1 MLHSK
6 TKWQSPVADPVQS
19 RELARRLSVSPLVA
33 SLLVA
38 RGMSDPEEALSFIEG
53 AVAEDHDP
61 FLLKGMKEAVPRIK
75 KALEEEE
82 HILVYGD
89 YDADGVS
96 STSLMIHLLR
106 HLGASFDIYIPHR
119 SNEGYG
125 LHNHALD
132 WALQQGVSLIIT
144 VDTGISACS
153 QIAYANELGMDVI
166 VTDHHEP
173 PDVLPP
179 AYALINPKLPGC
191 PYPFKGLAG
200 VGVAYKLAQ
209 ALLDGQVPEEWLEI
223 AAIGTV
229 ADLMPLLDENRA
241 IVRRGLISMRRS
253 KYPGI
258 RALLDVS
265 AVNVEKVGAVNVAFA
280 LAPRINAS
288 GRLDHAGRAV
298 SLLTTEDPV
307 EAERLAAELDMLNKE
322 RQMVVDRIVAEAL
335 VRLEERVKDGKLP
348 SIIVLAGEDWNV
360 GVVGIVAS
368 KLLERYYR
376 PVIILDIHPETGYC
390 KGSARSIPGL
400 DIYAA
405 LSSCADLMDHFG
417 GHPAAAGM
425 SLHRDNLDAFAAAL
439 EEFASGVL
447 TEEHFVPVVTADGEY
462 TLADLSLRAA
472 EELELLA
479 PFGMSNPLPKFIVR
493 GAAVKETRTMGQG
506 NRHLKLVLQ
515 QEGMTVEAVAF
526 GKGELAELLPS
537 GTGIDVLAELSVNEW
552 NGSRK
557 AQLMLQDLAV
567 PQPQLFD
574 FRGARDAAG
583 RTQRLLDLLLPQ
595 TAARQDL
602 AAVVVRKERLR
613 EREQPEWQ
621 GLSFWVYDQYKGI
634 SPLDDLPAGGHSGN
648 PLSLL
653 CLLDMPESPQQLD
666 ALLKTFPEVQNIA
679 LLHSLRQERDRLL
692 VPTRD
697 HFKTLYKWLAVIAAE
712 PISEQEVLLRLSR
725 KSPMSLRMLK
735 MMLDVFEELDFIM
748 REQGQLSFVT
758 RPAARDLASSSHFM
772 YLSELAEME
781 QYFTEGSTAELQE
794 WMESRRLGAS

>member
-1 MLHSK
+1 MLYSK
-6 TKWQSPVADPVQS
+6 TKWHSPVADPVQS

-33 SLLVA
+33 SLLAA
-38 RGMSDPEEALSFIEG
+38 RGMAVPEEALAFINAGTE
-53 AVAEDHDP
+53 EEHDP

-75 KALEEEE
+75 KALQEEE

-96 STSLMIHLLR
+96 STSLMIYLLR

-119 SNEGYG
+119 SGEGYG

-173 PDVLPP
+173 PEVLPA

-209 ALLDGQVPEEWLEI
+209 ALLDGKVPEEWLEI
-223 AAIGTV
+223 AAIGTI

-241 IVRRGLISMRRS
+241 IVRRGLKSMRRS
-253 KYPGI
+253 KYAGI
-258 RALLDVS
+258 RALLEVS
-265 AVNVEKVGAVNVAFA
+265 AVSVENVDAVNVAFA
-280 LAPRINAS
+280 VAPRINAS

-298 SLLTTEDPV
+298 SLLTTDDPV
-307 EAERLAAELDMLNKE
+307 EAERLAGELDLLNKE
-322 RQMVVDRIVAEAL
+322 RQMVVERIVAEAIS
-335 VRLEERVKDGKLP
+335 RLEERIKDGRLP
-348 SIIVLAGEDWNV
+348 GIIVLAGEGWNV

-376 PVIILDIHPETGYC
+376 PVIILDIHPETGCC

-400 DIYAA
+400 DIYEA
-405 LSSCADLMDHFG
+405 LSSCSELMDHFG

-425 SLHRDNLDAFAAAL
+425 SLHLDNLEAFTSAL
-439 EEFASGVL
+439 EEFALGVL
-447 TEEHFVPVVTADGEY
+447 TDEHLVPVTEADGEY
-462 TLADLSLRAA
+462 ALADLSLKAA

-493 GAAVKETRTMGQG
+493 EAVVKETRTMGQG

-515 QEGMTVEAVAF
+515 QGGATVEAVAF
-526 GKGELAELLPS
+526 GKGELAELLPP
-537 GTGIDVLAELSVNEW
+537 GTGIDVLAELSINEW

-557 AQLMLQDLAV
+557 VQLMLKDLSV

-574 FRGARDAAG
+574 FRGVRDAAG
-583 RTQRLLDLLLPQ
+583 RTQRLWNLLLPQ
-595 TAARQDL
+595 TGGRQGL
-602 AAVVVRKERLR
+602 AAAVVRKDWLK
-613 EREQPEWQ
+613 EQELPECQ
-621 GLSFWVYDQYKGI
+621 GMTFWVYDQYNGI
-634 SPLDDLPAGGHSGN
+634 SPVDNLPGEDDGSHV
-648 PLSLL
+648 SLL
-653 CLLDMPESPQQLD
+653 CLLDMPETTQQLD
-666 ALLKTFPEVQNIA
+666 ALLQTFPEVENIA
-679 LLHSLRQERDRLL
+679 LLHSLRQERERLL
-692 VPTRD
+692 VPTREQ
-697 HFKTLYKWLAVIAAE
+697 FKMLYKWLAAIAAV
-712 PISEQEVLLRLSR
+712 PVPEQEALLRLSR
-725 KSPMSLRMLK
+725 KSPMSLRMLR
-735 MMLDVFEELDFIM
+735 MMLDVFEELDFIR

-772 YLSELAEME
+772 RLSELAEME
-781 QYFTEGSTAELQE
+781 QYFMEGSPSELQE

>member
-1 MLHSK
+1 M
-6 TKWQSPVADPVQS
+6 
-19 RELARRLSVSPLVA
+19 E
-33 SLLVA
+33 
-38 RGMSDPEEALSFIEG
+38 
-53 AVAEDHDP
+53 EDHDP
-61 FLLKGMKEAVPRIK
+61 FLLKGMKEAVPRIQ
-75 KALEEEE
+75 KAIEEEE

-132 WALQQGVSLIIT
+132 WALQQGVSLVIT

-173 PDVLPP
+173 PDVLPS
-179 AYALINPKLPGC
+179 AYTLINPKLPGC

-241 IVRRGLISMRRS
+241 IVRRGLASMRRS

-258 RALLDVS
+258 RALLEVS
-265 AVNVEKVGAVNVAFA
+265 AVRVERVDAVNVAFG

-298 SLLTTEDPV
+298 SLLTTEDPA
-307 EAERLAAELDMLNKE
+307 EAERLAEELDLLNKE
-322 RQMVVDRIVAEAL
+322 RQMVVDRIVSEAIA
-335 VRLEERVKDGKLP
+335 RLEDRLKDGKLP
-348 SIIVLAGEDWNV
+348 SIIVLAGEGWNV

-376 PVIILDIHPETGYC
+376 PVIILDIHPETGNC

-400 DIYAA
+400 DIYEA
-405 LSSCADLMDHFG
+405 LSSCSDMMDHFG

-425 SLHRDNLDAFAAAL
+425 SLHRDKLDAFAAAL
-439 EEFASGVL
+439 EEFASSVL
-447 TEEHFVPVVTADGEY
+447 TEEDFVPVVTADGEY
-462 TLADLSLRAA
+462 TLPDLSLRAA

-479 PFGMSNPLPKFIVR
+479 PFGMANPLPKFIVR
-493 GAAVKETRTMGQG
+493 GAVVKETRTMGQG

-515 QEGMTVEAVAF
+515 QEGVTVEAVAF
-526 GKGELAELLPS
+526 GKGELAELLPP
-537 GTGIDVLAELSVNEW
+537 GTGVDVLAELSINEW

-583 RTQRLLDLLLPQ
+583 RMGRLLDVLLSQ
-595 TAARQDL
+595 TTGKQEL
-602 AAVVVRKERLR
+602 AAAVIRKDRLH
-613 EREQPEWQ
+613 ERELPEWQ
-621 GLSFWVYDQYKGI
+621 GMSFWVYDQYKGI
-634 SPLDDLPAGGHSGN
+634 SPLDVLPGEGHTGN
-648 PLSLL
+648 PVSLL
-653 CLLDMPESPQQLD
+653 CLLDMPESLQQLD
-666 ALLKTFPEVQNIA
+666 ALLQAFPDAQNIA
-679 LLHSLRQERDRLL
+679 LLHSLREERDRLL
-692 VPTRD
+692 IPTRD
-697 HFKTLYKWLAVIAAE
+697 HFKTLYKWLATIAAE
-712 PISEQEVLLRLSR
+712 PLSEQEVLLRLTRQSR
-725 KSPMSLRMLK
+725 MSLRMLK
-735 MMLDVFEELDFIM
+735 MMLDVFEELGFIR
-748 REQGQLSFVT
+748 RERGQVSFVT
-758 RPAARDLASSSHFM
+758 RPAARDLASSSRFTH
-772 YLSELAEME
+772 LSELAEME
-781 QYFTEGSTAELQE
+781 RYFSEGSTAELQE
-794 WMESRRLGAS
+794 WMEARRLGVS